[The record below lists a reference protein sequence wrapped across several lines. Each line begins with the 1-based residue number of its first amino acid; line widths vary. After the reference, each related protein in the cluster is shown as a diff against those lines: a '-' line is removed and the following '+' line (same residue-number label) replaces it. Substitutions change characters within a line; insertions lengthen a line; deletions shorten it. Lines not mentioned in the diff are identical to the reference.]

1 MLKEMQVLQEPQN
14 DQVHYVPTTGGIPAL
29 YIIRENSTSV
39 ANCST
44 IPVVSWVVEDWDSR
58 LWTVNAY
65 TKKLQEIQEVP
76 QVYVCLN

>member
-1 MLKEMQVLQEPQN
+1 MKVLQEPQN
-14 DQVHYVPTTGGIPAL
+14 DRVHYVPVAGGIPAL
-29 YIIRENSTSV
+29 LHKGKSTSV

-44 IPVVSWVVEDWDSR
+44 IPVVFWVVEVWDSK

-76 QVYVCLN
+76 QV